1 MATDTKPYA
10 RSKGGKIRAVRR
22 SDSEPTPFRTQNT
35 LHHPFTQSLETLSLE
50 RPKAKRSGLQSR
62 AHEGSENC
70 RGDSVQGQHT
80 PILQRQVGQ
89 GCGLHQLERNRM
101 DCSDEHSARDR
112 QTDLPGTNN
121 TLQNMQE

>member
-1 MATDTKPYA
+1 MATDSKPYA

-35 LHHPFTQSLETLSLE
+35 LHHPFAQSLETLSLE

-62 AHEGSENC
+62 TDKGNEVLG
-70 RGDSVQGQHT
+70 GDSVQGQHI

-89 GCGLHQLERNRM
+89 GCGLPELERNGM
-101 DCSDEHSARDR
+101 ECSGEHPARDR

-121 TLQNMQE
+121 ALQNVQK

>member
-10 RSKGGKIRAVRR
+10 RSKGGKVRNVRR
-22 SDSEPTPFRTQNT
+22 SDSESTPFRTQNT

-62 AHEGSENC
+62 TDKGNEVLG
-70 RGDSVQGQHT
+70 GDSVQGQHI

-89 GCGLHQLERNRM
+89 GCGLPELERNGM
-101 DCSDEHSARDR
+101 ECSGEHPARDR
-112 QTDLPGTNN
+112 
-121 TLQNMQE
+121 

>member
-10 RSKGGKIRAVRR
+10 RSKGRKVRTVRR
-22 SDSEPTPFRTQNT
+22 SDSEPTPFRTQNA

-62 AHEGSENC
+62 AHEGNENC
-70 RGDSVQGQHT
+70 RGDSVQGQHI

-89 GCGLHQLERNRM
+89 GCGLHELERNRM
-101 DCSDEHSARDR
+101 DCASEHSARGR
-112 QTDLPGTNN
+112 QADLPGTNN
-121 TLQNMQE
+121 ALQNLQK